1 MLIGLNV
8 QHIALIDELQFDLPA
23 GLNIL
28 TGETGAGKSVL
39 LEALGLALGQRA
51 NGQLVRHGCVHGMVR
66 AEFQILSDHPACHLL
81 NTYNMTIDANESL
94 ILRRQLYAD
103 GRSRCFINDQPVSNA
118 LLKQVGQLLVD
129 IVAQF
134 DQHRLHQAES
144 QLELLDRFG
153 NLQSEVQ
160 TISNVYREW
169 QNLEKDYQEQQN
181 LSLVRQSALAY
192 DSHILAELDQL
203 NPTVGEEEKLLS
215 ERQLLNQQGKVRQLL
230 QDLYQDLQ
238 GEKGVSKNLGSALRR
253 LERSHLPLNNF
264 EHIKTA
270 LQQSLAFSQE
280 ALDLIH
286 PQLNLTEQ
294 DAAARLEQIEERLSM
309 IRELARK
316 NKTTPDEL
324 PKFHEQLRQKL
335 EQHQLSDKNLGD
347 LQQNLIKCQQKL
359 ANIISNVHEKRC
371 LAAKKL
377 TKLVT
382 QYLDKLHLTHTIFNI
397 DVSVLPVEQWN
408 SAGGSRVCFLV
419 STNPG
424 NPIAPM
430 HKIASGGELS
440 RFMLAL
446 KMALQQSDPVSTMI
460 FDEIDTGV
468 SGATAAAV
476 GEMLAL
482 LARSV
487 QLLVITHLPQ
497 VASQGDHHWL
507 VQKHITEEYT
517 KADIRLLTTV
527 ERQEE
532 VARLIAGTVISDEA
546 RAAAKKLLTKP
557 ITKKQ
562 HTAK

>member
-1 MLIGLNV
+1 MLIGLNI

-51 NGQLVRHGCVHGMVR
+51 NGQLVRHGCVHGMVQ
-66 AEFQILSDHPACHLL
+66 AEFQISSDHPACHLL
-81 NTYNMTIDANESL
+81 NTYNMTIDTNESL

-134 DQHRLHQAES
+134 DQHRLHQTES
-144 QLELLDRFG
+144 QLELVDRFG

-160 TISNVYREW
+160 TISNLYREW

-264 EHIKTA
+264 EPIRTA

-286 PQLNLTEQ
+286 PQLNLAEQ
-294 DAAARLEQIEERLSM
+294 DAATKLEQIEERLSL

-316 NKTTPDEL
+316 NQVTPDEL

-335 EQHQLSDKNLGD
+335 EQHQQSDKHIGD

-359 ANIISNVHEKRC
+359 ANIISSVHEKRC
-371 LAAKKL
+371 LSAKKL
-377 TKLVT
+377 TKLVG

-397 DVSVLPVEQWN
+397 DVATLPVEQWN

-482 LARSV
+482 LARAV

-517 KADIRLLTTV
+517 KANVRLLTTL

-557 ITKKQ
+557 LSKKQ
-562 HTAK
+562 HAAK

>member
-23 GLNIL
+23 GLNVL

-51 NGQLVRHGCVHGMVR
+51 NGQLVRHGCMHGMVQ
-66 AEFQILSDHPACHLL
+66 AEFQISSDHPACHLL
-81 NTYNMTIDANESL
+81 KTYNMAIDTHESL

-160 TISNVYREW
+160 TISNLYREW

-215 ERQLLNQQGKVRQLL
+215 ERLLLNQQGKVRQLL

-264 EHIKTA
+264 EPIRTA

-286 PQLNLTEQ
+286 PQLNVAEQ
-294 DAAARLEQIEERLSM
+294 DAAAKLEQIEERLSL

-316 NKTTPDEL
+316 NQVTPDEL
-324 PKFHEQLRQKL
+324 PKFHEQLRQ
-335 EQHQLSDKNLGD
+335 NLT
-347 LQQNLIKCQQKL
+347 KCQQKL
-359 ANIISNVHEKRC
+359 ANIISSVHEKRC
-371 LAAKKL
+371 LSAKKL
-377 TKLVT
+377 TKLVG

-397 DVSVLPVEQWN
+397 DVVTLPVEQWN

-430 HKIASGGELS
+430 HKIASGSELS

-517 KADIRLLTTV
+517 KANVRLLTTL

-557 ITKKQ
+557 LSKKQ
-562 HTAK
+562 HAAK